1 MSTTIPTLEEVKTLV
16 FQLPTSQL
24 MELSD
29 EITSRIQTLEM
40 MKLAETG
47 FQEWFDSDEDIYDDE
62 A

>member
-1 MSTTIPTLEEVKTLV
+1 MSTTIPTLEEVKSLV

-47 FQEWFDSDEDIYDDE
+47 FQEWFDPDEDIYDDE

>member
-40 MKLAETG
+40 MRLAETG